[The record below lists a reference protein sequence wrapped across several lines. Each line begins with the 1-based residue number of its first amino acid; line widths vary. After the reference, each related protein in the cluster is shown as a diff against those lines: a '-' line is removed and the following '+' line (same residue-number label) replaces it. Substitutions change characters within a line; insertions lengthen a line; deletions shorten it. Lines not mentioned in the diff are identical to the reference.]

1 MMIPDILWGC
11 VPELAN
17 DCLDMTNA
25 SSTYLSILIG
35 AIIGGLISWLI
46 YSRQQKTA
54 NTQEITLERI
64 KELNERHE
72 KMLKTIENIE
82 KHNKKTLDSI
92 LNLEKR
98 IAEFVKN
105 KAQD

>member
-1 MMIPDILWGC
+1 MMIPEMLWGC

-35 AIIGGLISWLI
+35 AMIGGLISWLI

-54 NTQEITLERI
+54 NTQEITMDRI

-82 KHNKKTLDSI
+82 EHNKKTLDSI
-92 LNLEKR
+92 LILEKR

-105 KAQD
+105 KAHD